1 MQEGSP
7 LSLPSRLTAQVRMIT
22 LLLLAAFLAM
32 GCLSSRSNPYIDL
45 TKLEPA
51 APAAAPVA
59 GASPLRIAVSPSL
72 SSRDTVGSYR
82 LIAEHIAIQTGQP
95 TELIY
100 RRSNAETQA
109 LLSSQGADLAFFSTG
124 AFLTYSGTESIE
136 PLVIPELEHGPFYQ
150 ALIIVPQ
157 DSRSEN
163 LAGLA
168 GKRFAFSDATS
179 FSGYLF
185 PVYLLKL
192 RQQTPEK
199 FFGQSLFSQN
209 YAKSLQSVAMNLL
222 DGAAIDSIAYDHA
235 RRNNPEL
242 AARVRIIHSSEPIG
256 VGPVVI
262 RQALPSQQKEL
273 LKTIF
278 LNMHYNQ
285 DMRKVLRDLMFERFS
300 IVPTRLY
307 DAPRQI
313 LQEMKQAP

>member
-1 MQEGSP
+1 M
-7 LSLPSRLTAQVRMIT
+7 SLPNRFTAQVRRILTLVLFT
-22 LLLLAAFLAM
+22 LLLIVM
-32 GCLSSRSNPYIDL
+32 TGCVPSRGNTYIDL
-45 TKLEPA
+45 TRLEPA
-51 APAAAPVA
+51 APVAAPIA
-59 GASPLRIAVSPSL
+59 GTMPLRIAVSPSL
-72 SSRDTVGSYR
+72 SNRDTVGSYR

-100 RRSNAETQA
+100 RRNNAETQA
-109 LLSSQGADLAFFSTG
+109 LLSSQCADLAFFSTG
-124 AFLTYSGTESIE
+124 AFLTYSGTEPIE
-136 PLVIPELEHGPFYQ
+136 PLVIPELENGPFYQ
-150 ALIIVPQ
+150 ALIIVSQ
-157 DSRSEN
+157 NSRIEN
-163 LAGLA
+163 LGGLA
-168 GKRFAFSDATS
+168 GKRFAFSDAAS

-192 RQQTPEK
+192 RQQTPEN

-209 YAKSLQSVAMNLL
+209 HAKSLQSVAMNLL

-242 AARVRIIHSSEPIG
+242 AGRVRIIHSSEPIG

-262 RQALPSQQKEL
+262 RKALPAQQKEL

-300 IVPTRLY
+300 VAPARLY

>member
-1 MQEGSP
+1 MP
-7 LSLPSRLTAQVRMIT
+7 LPSRFIAPFRIIPI
-22 LLLLAAFLAM
+22 LLLVACLVTVM
-32 GCLSSRSNPYIDL
+32 TGCLPSHGNTFIDL
-45 TKLEPA
+45 TKLESAPPA
-51 APAAAPVA
+51 ATPIVGPP
-59 GASPLRIAVSPSL
+59 PLRIAVSPSL

-100 RRSNAETQA
+100 RRNNAETQA

-124 AFLTYSGTESIE
+124 SFLTYGGTEPIE
-136 PLVIPELEHGPFYQ
+136 PLVIPELENGPFYQ

-157 DSRSEN
+157 DSRIEN

-168 GKRFAFSDATS
+168 GKRFAFSDAAS

-192 RQQTPEK
+192 HQQTPEN

-209 YAKSLQSVAMNLL
+209 HAKSLQSVAMNLL

-242 AARVRIIHSSEPIG
+242 AGRVRIIHSSEPIG

-300 IVPTRLY
+300 SVPVRLY

>member
-1 MQEGSP
+1 
-7 LSLPSRLTAQVRMIT
+7 MIT

-51 APAAAPVA
+51 VPAAAPVA

-262 RQALPSQQKEL
+262 RQTLPAQQKEL

-300 IVPTRLY
+300 VVPARLY

>member
-1 MQEGSP
+1 MSW
-7 LSLPSRLTAQVRMIT
+7 SHRLKAPILMIT
-22 LLLLAAFLAM
+22 LLALSAFFAA
-32 GCLSSRSNPYIDL
+32 GCLSSRGNSYIDL
-45 TKLEPA
+45 TRLEPA
-51 APAAAPVA
+51 APVSSTTA
-59 GASPLRIAVSPSL
+59 GPTSLRIAVSPSL

-100 RRSNAETQA
+100 RRNNAEIQA

-124 AFLTYSGTESIE
+124 AFLTYSGTEPIE
-136 PLVIPELEHGPFYQ
+136 PLVIPELENGPFYQ

-163 LAGLA
+163 LADLA
-168 GKRFAFSDATS
+168 GKRFAFSDAAS

-192 RQQTPEK
+192 RQQTPES

-209 YAKSLQSVAMNLL
+209 HAKSLQAVAMNLL

-242 AARVRIIHSSEPIG
+242 AGRVRIIHSSEPIG

-262 RQALPSQQKEL
+262 RQAMPAQQKDL

-300 IVPTRLY
+300 AAPARLY

>member
-1 MQEGSP
+1 M
-7 LSLPSRLTAQVRMIT
+7 SLPSRLTAQVRMIT
-22 LLLLAAFLAM
+22 LLLLVAFWAT
-32 GCLSSRSNPYIDL
+32 GCLSSRSIPYIDL

-51 APAAAPVA
+51 APAVAPIA
-59 GASPLRIAVSPSL
+59 GPSPLRIAVSPSL

-100 RRSNAETQA
+100 RRNNAETQA

-124 AFLTYSGTESIE
+124 AYLTYSGTESIE

-262 RQALPSQQKEL
+262 RQTLPAQQKEL

-300 IVPTRLY
+300 VVPARLY

>member
-1 MQEGSP
+1 MSFLCRFAAPIRMILILCLATVLLTGC
-7 LSLPSRLTAQVRMIT
+7 LTAGGRM
-22 LLLLAAFLAM
+22 
-32 GCLSSRSNPYIDL
+32 YIDL
-45 TKLEPA
+45 TRLEPA
-51 APAAAPVA
+51 NPAAAPIA
-59 GASPLRIAVSPSL
+59 GPVPLRIAVSPSR

-82 LIAEHIAIQTGQP
+82 QIAEHIAIQTGQP

-100 RRSNAETQA
+100 RRNNAEAQA

-124 AFLTYSGTESIE
+124 AFLTYTGTEPIE
-136 PLVIPELEHGPFYQ
+136 PLVIPELENGPFYQ

-163 LAGLA
+163 LASLA
-168 GKRFAFSDATS
+168 GKRFAFSDAAS

-199 FFGQSLFSQN
+199 FFGQSIFSQN
-209 YAKSLQSVAMNLL
+209 HAKSLQAVAMNLL

-242 AARVRIIHSSEPIG
+242 AGKVRIIHSSEPIG

-262 RQALPSQQKEL
+262 RQTLPEQQKDL

-278 LNMHYNQ
+278 LNMHHNQ

-300 IVPTRLY
+300 VAPASLY

-313 LQEMKQAP
+313 LLEMNQAP